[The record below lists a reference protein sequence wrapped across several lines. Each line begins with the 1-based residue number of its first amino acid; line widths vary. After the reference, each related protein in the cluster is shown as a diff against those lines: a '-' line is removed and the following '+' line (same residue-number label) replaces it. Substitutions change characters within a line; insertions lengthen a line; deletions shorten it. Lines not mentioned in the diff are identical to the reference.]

1 MENLRDPGRRRRQA
15 ASHTHLGAALIIGI
29 LLAAPWAEAACVRG
43 WVTGLSGQDAA
54 FLNIE
59 GGVSLR
65 VQSQPGGQ
73 WEACGLSA
81 GKYLV
86 RPEHANY
93 QFSPSSRTVV
103 VREPRVQAVNFHAIS
118 RRAAG
123 NPGAVKGRVEGLQKG
138 QVVLLELACRIPVEG
153 KSAKGGAFSLQP
165 REPGACR
172 LIPRDDRYRFV
183 PVEMELEIER
193 EPILGM
199 RFLAEPSEGSAVPLE
214 APVDESG
221 KPLVE
226 RPVYRLSG
234 QVKGQ
239 KKGEKTLV
247 RVSGP
252 AEREAASGEDGRF
265 VFDKLPGGRYRV
277 EFRASECSGCRVLP
291 QGMIV
296 ELDEDISGIS
306 AQIQRPGR
314 GR

>member
-15 ASHTHLGAALIIGI
+15 ASHTHLGAVLIIGM

-43 WVTGLSGQDAA
+43 WVTGLSGQDAV
-54 FLNIE
+54 FVVVE
-59 GGVSLR
+59 GGASLR

-73 WEACGLSA
+73 WEACGLPA

-86 RPEHANY
+86 HPEHANY
-93 QFSPSSRTVV
+93 QFTPSSRTVV
-103 VREPRVQAVNFHAIS
+103 VREPKVQAVNFHAIS

-123 NPGAVKGRVEGLQKG
+123 NPGAVKGRVEGLKKG

-153 KSAKGGAFSLQP
+153 KTAKGGAFSLQP

-183 PVEMELEIER
+183 PLEMELEIAR
-193 EPILGM
+193 DPILGLH
-199 RFLAEPSEGSAVPLE
+199 FLADPREGPALPIE
-214 APVDESG
+214 APADESG

-234 QVKGQ
+234 QVRGQ

-252 AEREAASGEDGRF
+252 AEREAASGEDGKF
-265 VFDKLPGGRYRV
+265 TFEKLPGGRYRV
-277 EFRASECSGCRVLP
+277 EFRASDCEGCRVLP
-291 QGMIV
+291 PGMVI
-296 ELDEDISGIS
+296 ELDEDTSGIL
-306 AQIQRPGR
+306 AQIQRPAKGR
-314 GR
+314 